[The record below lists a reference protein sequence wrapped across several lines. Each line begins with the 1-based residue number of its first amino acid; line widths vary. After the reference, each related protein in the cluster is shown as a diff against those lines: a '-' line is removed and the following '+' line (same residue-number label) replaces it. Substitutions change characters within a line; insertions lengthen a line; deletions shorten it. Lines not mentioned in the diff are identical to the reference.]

1 MTRFKLYYNTYVG
14 WSERNSAPVLKQKIS
29 MWRWQFSECDVKQSW
44 LKLCTIWRSREF
56 KQFMI
61 PNLSALTT
69 KVANGWEEV
78 ESETEVVCD
87 RYELILE
94 ANHQSQPAGFSAWPT
109 DVTTWD

>member
-1 MTRFKLYYNTYVG
+1 
-14 WSERNSAPVLKQKIS
+14 
-29 MWRWQFSECDVKQSW
+29 
-44 LKLCTIWRSREF
+44 
-56 KQFMI
+56 MI